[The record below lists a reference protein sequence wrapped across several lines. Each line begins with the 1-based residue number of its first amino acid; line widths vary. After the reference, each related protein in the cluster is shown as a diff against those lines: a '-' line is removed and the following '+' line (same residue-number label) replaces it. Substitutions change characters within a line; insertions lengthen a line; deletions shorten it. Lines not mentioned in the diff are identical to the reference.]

1 MLLMSGNILSFLG
14 CWGSLNPR
22 HKGCLCGGETLGKT
36 EFINGNKDTQNL
48 MNNRQTGRRRGR
60 NTSNNSNRNQGNRG
74 GVDRD
79 NRIDNRARGNA
90 AQMLE
95 KYKKMAQDAQVNGD
109 RVNAEYYHQFADHYF
124 RVHAD
129 TQARREEQR
138 QARDENRGQQ
148 GDRNDNSGDD
158 SEQDE
163 GGRQDRSPRARQQ
176 NDRQQNDRRPKA
188 REERHDESHGNE
200 DQRDE
205 NASSDGN
212 DSAEAQ
218 EAPAV
223 KKPVRARRPRKTVEK
238 AEKVN
243 GESNGF
249 DASILPPA
257 IAIQPDD
264 SDSDADDVKADDNS
278 ETKKKP
284 VVRKRRTVK
293 AKETQE
299 GDAAA

>member
-1 MLLMSGNILSFLG
+1 
-14 CWGSLNPR
+14 
-22 HKGCLCGGETLGKT
+22 
-36 EFINGNKDTQNL
+36 

-60 NTSNNSNRNQGNRG
+60 NPSNNNNRNQGNRG

-124 RVHAD
+124 RVNAD

-138 QARDENRGQQ
+138 QARDEQRGHQ
-148 GDRNDNSGDD
+148 GDRNDNAGDD
-158 SEQDE
+158 NEQDE

-176 NDRQQNDRRPKA
+176 SDRQQSDRQQSDRQQNERRPKT
-188 REERHDESHGNE
+188 REERHDDDYDSEGQQSGN
-200 DQRDE
+200 
-205 NASSDGN
+205 AVSDA
-212 DSAEAQ
+212 DDVAEAP
-218 EAPAV
+218 EAPAE
-223 KKPVRARRPRKTVEK
+223 KKPVRARRPRKTAEQSAKISVE
-238 AEKVN
+238 
-243 GESNGF
+243 STGF

-257 IAIQPDD
+257 ISIQPDD
-264 SDSDADDVKADDNS
+264 SASDNDTGDDKAAVKADDDG